1 MINTQLEKGSILEGS
16 QKTDAD
22 HLSESKQ
29 SSTGRRKLNGI
40 PSSLDQNTSHAR
52 ETLGLKMGSHQ
63 RSS

>member
-1 MINTQLEKGSILEGS
+1 MINTQLEKGSVLEGS

-29 SSTGRRKLNGI
+29 SSTGRGNLSGI
-40 PSSLDQNTSHAR
+40 SSSLDRNTSHAR